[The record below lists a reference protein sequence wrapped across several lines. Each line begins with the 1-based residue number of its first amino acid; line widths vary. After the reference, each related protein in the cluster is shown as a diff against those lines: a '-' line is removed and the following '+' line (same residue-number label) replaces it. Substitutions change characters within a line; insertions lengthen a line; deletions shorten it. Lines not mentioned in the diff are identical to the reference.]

1 MGMDIYSKSGV
12 VFPAEEL
19 AAHLFGKLTKPKVA
33 AAVAELRKIFA
44 ASKNNEGVAYFPES
58 EKALDSIKL
67 GGDIAEWFNNLLRE
81 TLTDSYGDYYFS
93 DDDILNKTWDVF
105 VAATG
110 LDLPAVTFEY
120 WSKPRLNGWD
130 VPADT
135 PCVVFE
141 PDNLFETKMT
151 KEGKKL
157 AKLLKLT
164 EISQTTWTI
173 MSV

>member
-33 AAVAELRKIFA
+33 AAVTELREIFA
-44 ASKNNEGVAYFPES
+44 ASKNDAGEPHFPNAEQSLDGV
-58 EKALDSIKL
+58 KV
-67 GGDIAEWFNNLLRE
+67 GGDIAEWLNNLMRE

-93 DDDILNKTWDVF
+93 DDEILHKTWSIF
-105 VAATG
+105 VSTAN
-110 LDLPAVTFEY
+110 LDLPPVTFEY
-120 WSKPRLNGWD
+120 WSKPRLNGWE

-157 AKLLKLT
+157 AKLLKVS